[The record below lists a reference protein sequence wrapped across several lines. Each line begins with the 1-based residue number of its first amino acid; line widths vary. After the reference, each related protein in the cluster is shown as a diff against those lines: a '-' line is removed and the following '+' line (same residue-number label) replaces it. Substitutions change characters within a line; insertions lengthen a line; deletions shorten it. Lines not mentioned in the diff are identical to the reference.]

1 MIKLYLIPFLAAF
14 IIAAAASIAQMQDRM
29 NQNPDKP
36 VKNVEHTCTVQ
47 PEKTKIGITEIK
59 PEKISITI
67 TTTCR

>member
-1 MIKLYLIPFLAAF
+1 MIKFYLIPFLMVLTITVG
-14 IIAAAASIAQMQDRM
+14 IIGMQERM

-47 PEKTKIGITEIK
+47 PEKTKTEITEIK
-59 PEKISITI
+59 PGKLSITI